1 MWPAWRFRAVSFRL
15 KFDCYL
21 NSVFASGPYRR
32 IVMSQSALK
41 IPSDMEEVITEV
53 EAYMET
59 LVTEDDEPV
68 DNIYSDIQRRLL
80 VEPLRSS
87 WRPLD
92 ENGAPRK
99 YLACTDV
106 GIFYAL
112 RHPPIAPDMLLSM
125 DVEPPEE
132 FWLKKHRSYFT
143 WEYGKAP
150 DVVIEVVSN
159 REGGET
165 GVKLRDYAIIGIP
178 YYVVFDPG
186 RFLGDDALRIFKLD
200 ARRYVAYHENHFPE
214 VGLGLT
220 LWEGSYEDSKPTT
233 WLRWRDAQGDLIA
246 TGAEQAERAR
256 REAERA
262 RREAE
267 RAASLAEKLR
277 ELGVDPDSIAPGE
290 RR

>member
-1 MWPAWRFRAVSFRL
+1 
-15 KFDCYL
+15 
-21 NSVFASGPYRR
+21 
-32 IVMSQSALK
+32 MSQSSPT
-41 IPSDMEEVITEV
+41 IPSNMEEVIAEV
-53 EAYMET
+53 ETYMET

-87 WRPLD
+87 WQPLD

-112 RHPPIAPDMLLSM
+112 RQPPIVPDMLLSL
-125 DVEPPEE
+125 DVESPEE

-165 GVKLRDYAIIGIP
+165 GSKLRDCAVIGIP

-186 RFLGDDALRIFKLD
+186 KFLGDDTLRIFKLD
-200 ARRYVAYHENHFPE
+200 ARRYVAYYESHFPE
-214 VGLGLT
+214 AGLGLT
-220 LWEGSYEDSKPTT
+220 LWEGSYEDSRPIT
-233 WLRWRDAQGDLIA
+233 WLRWCDSQGNLIA
-246 TGAEQAERAR
+246 TGAEQAERATL
-256 REAERA
+256 
-262 RREAE
+262 
-267 RAASLAEKLR
+267 LAEKLR
-277 ELGVDPDSIAPGE
+277 ELGVDPDRLSSGK
-290 RR
+290 R

>member
-1 MWPAWRFRAVSFRL
+1 
-15 KFDCYL
+15 
-21 NSVFASGPYRR
+21 
-32 IVMSQSALK
+32 
-41 IPSDMEEVITEV
+41 MEEVIAEV

-87 WRPLD
+87 WRSLN

-106 GIFYAL
+106 GIFYGL
-112 RHPPIAPDMLLSM
+112 RQPPIVPDMLLSM

-150 DVVIEVVSN
+150 DVVIEIVSN

-165 GVKLRDYAIIGIP
+165 GSKLRDYAVIGIP

-186 RFLGDDALRIFKLD
+186 KFLADETLRIFKLD
-200 ARRYVAYHENHFPE
+200 ARRYVAYYERYFPE
-214 VGLGLT
+214 VGLGLI
-220 LWEGSYEDSKPTT
+220 LWEGSYEDSKPVT
-233 WLRWRDAQGDLIA
+233 WLRWCDAQGNLIA
-246 TGAEQAERAR
+246 TGAEQAERAA
-256 REAERA
+256 REAERVA
-262 RREAE
+262 L
-267 RAASLAEKLR
+267 LAEKLR
-277 ELGVDPDSIAPGE
+277 ELGVDPDSLQSGKP
-290 RR
+290 